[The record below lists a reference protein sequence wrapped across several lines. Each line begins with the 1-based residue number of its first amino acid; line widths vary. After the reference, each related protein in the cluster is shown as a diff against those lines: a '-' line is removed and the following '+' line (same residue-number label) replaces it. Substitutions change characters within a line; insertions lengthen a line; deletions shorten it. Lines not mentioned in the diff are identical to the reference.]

1 VLPSGTL
8 KKTQTILTM
17 HLISSSVR
25 CFHLNKASTGQMQ
38 VALLQTEKKL
48 LEQKQE
54 LSQPAQ
60 GCSLPPPPPPIFCC
74 SSQPNVGRATAAWEA
89 RSGAGPTKQESCR
102 KRKSARSRSPQN
114 KAAQATVKYHLA
126 ALPMPPWEV
135 TAKDILSPSLAPHTH
150 TQTYTC
156 VYVHLHIPKH
166 A

>member
-1 VLPSGTL
+1 MLPSGTL

-60 GCSLPPPPPPIFCC
+60 GCSLPPTTPPKVLVRYPP
-74 SSQPNVGRATAAWEA
+74 QVGRATPPRGATK
-89 RSGAGPTKQESCR
+89 GAGPTKNERSR
-102 KRKSARSRSPQN
+102 KPKSARSRSPQN

-135 TAKDILSPSLAPHTH
+135 TAKDILSPSQAPHTH